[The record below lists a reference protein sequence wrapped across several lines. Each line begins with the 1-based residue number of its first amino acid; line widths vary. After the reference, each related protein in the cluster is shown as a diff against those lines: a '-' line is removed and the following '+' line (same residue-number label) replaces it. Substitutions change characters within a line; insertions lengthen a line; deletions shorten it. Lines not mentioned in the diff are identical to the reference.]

1 MNARKLVSLRDF
13 YFIKVKK
20 ALIVI
25 GIVIG
30 SIMLLTGSVVG
41 LLHLKSV
48 QTYIISKVTNKL
60 SKEWQTDVHIAQ
72 FHYRPLSHLVV
83 DSIYLSDQQ
92 KDTLAYIEQIDLR
105 FDPLALG
112 DMQLEIE
119 QLIVKKPYINIQN
132 RSDSSLNCQFIL
144 DHFQADGS
152 GEFPLQVH
160 VGNLQ
165 LQQTRLRYNN
175 ILADQ
180 LDLALTLPIF
190 SKDSLDIHIETM
202 HVRAQMDQLDATFE
216 ANLHGGLDSIFAD
229 SIHLSFKGDKLFDG
243 NIAIYHPIHLDSLY
257 VHANCRHLY
266 FDEVL
271 FQDLLNQLDIKGIA
285 LPLPLTNLKHIH
297 YVGDIDGRLEDM
309 QLHGAFTT
317 ALGTMRVNGLMQIDT
332 TLQGANFKGH
342 VSTNGFQIGK
352 LFNHKDLGNIAFDA
366 HIDGSIDSTQFTHC
380 IAEAT
385 IKKVDYL
392 GYTYHNIHLDG
403 EWNINEINGTLSIQ
417 DDNIQLNINGLAD
430 WDQDDTRIDLE
441 IQLNDFSPAALHL
454 TEKNPN
460 LRLSAN
466 TYISLYTSGTPQEM
480 LDNLNGYLIIDSL
493 KLANN
498 DQNCAIEQIK
508 LLIDSETKDQIPY
521 HQVRLQSD
529 LVTANLSGTFTYAAL
544 PTIAQHITHKYLP
557 LLVEKPQVKYPKN
570 TNLDFYAYFRQ
581 LDQLTNTLN
590 LGIDIPSYPT
600 IKGHLHGQD
609 VQIQAFVP
617 SIKTNKTQINDITFA
632 LHNTNDEKLNLSLY
646 MLTHLPQD
654 NPTAAK
660 LGDIK
665 TTFNVSAEN
674 NYVDLNILL
683 GNTDSVRNE
692 GNINI
697 SSHIT
702 RYLDQPKLDIQIKP
716 THIIL
721 NDSAWT
727 ISPTELTYTHATNS
741 LDVHHLRLETE
752 YQSIKANG
760 RASKEKSDSINVQLN
775 NINLNYLL
783 SYTEANKVISIQG
796 PVTGTATIYSVFS
809 DIMLEA
815 KANISK
821 GGINGVYLGDVAAEA
836 RLDKEKNSIIIEG
849 EITDSTNHVVA
860 NVLGTVIPA
869 QKTWELDIACDSID
883 INFIDFWTQGIVKDP
898 IGRAFGRVRVGGK
911 KRDVW
916 VTGAALAKNA
926 LITIPQIGVT
936 YGFTDSVYL
945 DSTAIRFPDIDV
957 YDQYGN
963 PGVFAGAVYHNNFK
977 DIRFDLRAQANNL
990 LVMDLPADQQA
1001 FFYGKVFGTGDVHI
1015 HGDEKDCKIDV
1026 NARTEANTKFYLN
1039 INSASQATQ
1048 SNFIHFVQPDTAS
1061 YGLLSLLQ
1069 PKASAP
1075 STTTHSKL
1083 RLSLQGEVTPQAE
1096 INIRLGAE
1104 DGIKG
1109 RGEGNLKLI
1118 YESPSENVQMQGS
1131 YTLQSGLFSFSLGN
1145 IVRRNFTIREGS
1157 RITWDNDPLAP
1168 TLDITGYYHTTA
1180 SLRDLFG
1187 SESAQ
1192 IATNRTSVP
1201 VNCVLNMSD
1210 QLFNPILKFAIELPQ
1225 SDESVQSQ
1233 VNSMINTEEMLMR
1246 QIIYLLVFN
1255 RFYTP
1260 EYLQN
1265 TQNVGL
1271 NETYSLLSST
1281 LTGQINS
1288 WLSKLTDVFTM
1299 GFNFRTDGEGET
1311 ASQEYEANFQIH
1323 PINQLIING
1332 NFGYRYN
1339 DLSNRPFFGDLD
1351 VEYLLTKNGKV
1362 RVKAYTHTVDKY
1374 SLRQANT
1381 VQGVGF
1387 VFKHDFNWKKRKK
1400 TDTTP
1405 LPLRKDNGGI
1415 TKKNQKSK
1423 DSTNSQ

>member
-1 MNARKLVSLRDF
+1 MRDF
-13 YFIKVKK
+13 YFIKVRK

-243 NIAIYHPIHLDSLY
+243 NVAIYHPIHLDSLY

-581 LDQLTNTLN
+581 LDQLTNTLD

-654 NPTAAK
+654 NPTAVK

-665 TTFNVSAEN
+665 TTFNVSVEN

-849 EITDSTNHVVA
+849 DITDSTNHIVA

-869 QKTWELDIACDSID
+869 QKSWELDIACDSID

-1015 HGDEKDCKIDV
+1015 YGDEKDCKIDV

-1039 INSASQATQ
+1039 INSASKATQ

-1075 STTTHSKL
+1075 STTTQSKL

-1405 LPLRKDNGGI
+1405 LPLRKDNEGI

-1423 DSTNSQ
+1423 ASTNSQ